1 MHDNVWS
8 VSMQLVIGIGPF
20 VPGSLKKE
28 SNYPSAVFTKF
39 DGQGW
44 GLCLASL
51 VALRRGTLISWFWCG
66 HMTLPYLLG
75 IIAHIK
81 LRIRMMPH

>member
-28 SNYPSAVFTKF
+28 SNYPSAVFTQF

-51 VALRRGTLISWFWCG
+51 VAWHSDKLVFVWPHDTPLPVG
-66 HMTLPYLLG
+66 HHRP
-75 IIAHIK
+75 HQIK
-81 LRIRMMPH
+81 D